1 MTTTSSTSP
10 GPILDVANARA
21 RFRPWR
27 LVGGIVIAVVL
38 LQVMIF
44 LVTNE
49 RLEWDVVAQY
59 LFDPTVLTG
68 LGMTIFLTIIGMV
81 IGSVLGT
88 LIAAGQLSDF
98 APVRWICQL
107 YVGIFRGIPPLVQLI
122 FWFNLAYLVPRI
134 SIGIPFGPEFYS
146 WSANDLI
153 SPLTAAII
161 GLSLHEAAYMSEI
174 VRSGILAVDSGQRDA
189 ARAMGFSGRQTFMRV
204 VLPQS
209 MRVIIPP
216 TGSQF
221 IGLLKGTSLV
231 SVIAMGD
238 LLHSVQVIYNRTY
251 QVVPLLLVAVIW
263 YLVVVTLLTMGQR
276 RIERY
281 FGRGYDRA
289 ATTAPR
295 TGAIRTMLTGAVP
308 LPEPAGERGAAR
320 GRRTTKEERR

>member
-1 MTTTSSTSP
+1 MSTEARV
-10 GPILDVANARA
+10 IDVASARP

-27 LVGGIVIAVVL
+27 IVGGAVIAVIM
-38 LQVMIF
+38 LQIAVF

-49 RLEWDVVAQY
+49 RLEWGVVVQY
-59 LFDPTVLTG
+59 LFDPSILTG

-81 IGSVLGT
+81 IGSLLGT
-88 LIAAGQLSDF
+88 LIAAGQLSEF
-98 APVRWICQL
+98 GPVRWICQL

-134 SIGIPFGPEFYS
+134 TVGIPFGPELWS
-146 WSANDLI
+146 WSSNDLI

-174 VRSGILAVDSGQRDA
+174 VRSGILSVDPGQKDA
-189 ARAMGFSGRQTFMRV
+189 SKAMGFSRFQTFMKV

-251 QVVPLLLVAVIW
+251 EVVPMLLVAVIW
-263 YLVVVTLLTMGQR
+263 YLTVVTLLTLGQR

-289 ATTAPR
+289 ATTTPK
-295 TGAIRTMLTGAVP
+295 TGAVRTMLTGAVA
-308 LPEPAGERGAAR
+308 LPEPATGRTRGGEKA
-320 GRRTTKEERR
+320 